1 MCQKIYPSSFD
12 ARISN
17 LMKTEK
23 KREDNEPEKILSAYD
38 EENSKNENS
47 TSRENAGAELDVCTG
62 SSDAAWN
69 PTDGWSKNGCD
80 FEKISD
86 SRDSVIRQERG

>member
-62 SSDAAWN
+62 FTVCSIRRN
-69 PTDGWSKNGCD
+69 EPSKPSLV
-80 FEKISD
+80 FTT
-86 SRDSVIRQERG
+86 V

>member
-1 MCQKIYPSSFD
+1 MCQKIYPSSLD

-62 SSDAAWN
+62 SSGRLE
-69 PTDGWSKNGCD
+69 PH
-80 FEKISD
+80 
-86 SRDSVIRQERG
+86 RSVVERWR